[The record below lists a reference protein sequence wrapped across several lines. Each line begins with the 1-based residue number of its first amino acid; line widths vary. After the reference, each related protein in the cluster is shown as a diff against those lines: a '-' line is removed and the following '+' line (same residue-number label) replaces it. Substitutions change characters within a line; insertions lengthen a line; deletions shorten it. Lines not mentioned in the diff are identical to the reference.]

1 MLRLRSVLA
10 VLVFLLAVSILA
22 VFTLGPT
29 DADLLVRAA
38 GTSETSGPGWPG
50 YGKVSYDNLSSE
62 ARVHI
67 SPEQWKTL
75 TTWAAVDAAFRN
87 VELPSGKIVNSINLP
102 SVELGE
108 GVTAAAEIVVIKEPT
123 GWKLAKIR
131 CFPRTQ

>member
-1 MLRLRSVLA
+1 M
-10 VLVFLLAVSILA
+10 
-22 VFTLGPT
+22 
-29 DADLLVRAA
+29 
-38 GTSETSGPGWPG
+38 
-50 YGKVSYDNLSSE
+50 
-62 ARVHI
+62 HI